1 MQKSFR
7 HAMLILGMLA
17 LSAMVADAQPRA
29 ATKKKGRAKSVLYA
43 SYLNARYG
51 YAISYPST
59 FLRPE
64 PESDNGDGRQFTSN
78 DSSALLTVWGE
89 NNVSGTTL
97 RSLYKGQIDAVA
109 PGRVVSYK
117 IIKPQWFVVSWSEN
131 GRLFYRKTIARK
143 GGFATFILEYTEG
156 RRGVFDPMVPAI
168 AASFR

>member
-1 MQKSFR
+1 
-7 HAMLILGMLA
+7 MLILGLLS
-17 LSAMVADAQPRA
+17 LSAMIADAQPRA
-29 ATKKKGRAKSVLYA
+29 AAKKKPRTRSVLYA

-64 PESDNGDGRQFTSN
+64 PESDNGDGRKFTTSDN
-78 DSSALLTVWGE
+78 SVLLTVWGE
-89 NNVSGTTL
+89 NNVTGATL
-97 RSLYKGQIDAVA
+97 RSLYKGQADAVA

-117 IIKPQWFVVSWSEN
+117 VIKPQWFVVSWSEN

-143 GGFATFILEYTEG
+143 EGFATFILEYDEG
-156 RRGVFDPMVPAI
+156 KRGTFDPMVPAI